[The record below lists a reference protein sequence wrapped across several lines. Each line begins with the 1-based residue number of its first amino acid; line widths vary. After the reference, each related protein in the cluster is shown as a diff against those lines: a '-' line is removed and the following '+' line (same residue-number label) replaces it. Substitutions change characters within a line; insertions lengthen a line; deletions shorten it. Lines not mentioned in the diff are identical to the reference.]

1 MITKEPNFLI
11 ILSAPSG
18 GGKSTIL
25 SRIRELYPKV
35 EYSISYTTRP
45 PRGVEVDGVHYH
57 FVSEAE
63 FLQRKQQ
70 GDFLECAQVF
80 GNWYGTSI
88 SYIQSQLKAGKHVI
102 MDIDVQGAHQIGETE
117 VPCIRIF
124 ILPPSLEVLE
134 ARLRAR
140 GTDSP
145 QEIQKRLSEAE
156 AELQRLPEYQ
166 YLVINDV
173 LENAVDDVLNI
184 IKAEENKM
192 CRYKDPALT
201 FLGEKHD
208 RQKD

>member
-1 MITKEPNFLI
+1 M
-11 ILSAPSG
+11 
-18 GGKSTIL
+18 
-25 SRIRELYPKV
+25 YPKV

-45 PRGVEVDGVHYH
+45 PRGIEVNGVHYH

-63 FLQRKQQ
+63 FMQRKQH
-70 GDFLECAQVF
+70 GDFLEYAQVF

-117 VPCIRIF
+117 VPCVRIF

-145 QEIQKRLSEAE
+145 QEIQKRLNEAKT
-156 AELQRLPEYQ
+156 ELQRLPEYQ

-173 LENAVDDVLNI
+173 LEDAVDAVLNI

-192 CRYKDPALT
+192 CRYTDPALT
-201 FLGEKHD
+201 FLGEKT
-208 RQKD
+208 

>member
-25 SRIRELYPKV
+25 NRIRELYPKV

-45 PRGVEVDGVHYH
+45 PRGEEKNGVHYH

-63 FLQRKQQ
+63 FNERKQQ
-70 GDFLECAQVF
+70 GDFLEYAQVF

-88 SYIQSQLKAGKHVI
+88 SYIQSQLKSGKHVI
-102 MDIDVQGAHQIGETE
+102 MDIDVQGAHQVGNTA

-124 ILPPSLEVLE
+124 ILPPSLQILE

-145 QEIQKRLSEAE
+145 QEIQKRLTEARE
-156 AELQRLPEYQ
+156 ELRRLPEYQ
-166 YLVINDV
+166 YLVINDE
-173 LENAVDDVLNI
+173 LEKAVQDVLNI
-184 IKAEENKM
+184 IKAEENSM
-192 CRYKDPALT
+192 CRYQDPALT
-201 FLGEKHD
+201 FLGETND
-208 RQKD
+208 